1 MNTKK
6 RIARTTIGLW
16 LCFTLVFSF
25 SAPIVSHAEGT
36 LTKEQ
41 ERLLEIYSYIKDYHV
56 SGTSEE
62 DVLYGAIYGMIWS
75 LEDPYTDYFT
85 DEEFDQ
91 FIQDIEGETQD
102 VPDIESKLLP
112 NRTGYIK
119 ISTFSTTIDQ
129 EFEQH
134 LTQLKR
140 KKADK
145 FIIDLRGNP
154 GGFVDAAVNLSE
166 HFIDE
171 GPVVRMKNRSGE
183 ERVYEVSEGKK
194 WSEPLVVLVDEN
206 TASAAEMITAIVRDY
221 ELGTIIGVNTYG
233 KGTVQTFIQLDHGGV
248 LKLTVDQYFSPKGK
262 VINGVGIAPQ
272 IVVPDADTQL
282 DFAQRFLKNG
292 QSLRLTSSGE
302 VFHGQDKQSST
313 GLYKTDEHTYIS
325 LKTLASVFGGDLYWD
340 EESKSVYY
348 ILGDDEPGWKLNDKT
363 SPLLIHE
370 GTSYLPIDQIIEY
383 FTSLSVI
390 NEGNETII
398 TLK

>member
-1 MNTKK
+1 
-6 RIARTTIGLW
+6 
-16 LCFTLVFSF
+16 
-25 SAPIVSHAEGT
+25 HAEGT
-36 LTKEQ
+36 LTEEQ

-56 SGTSEE
+56 SGTPEE
-62 DVLYGAIYGMIWS
+62 DILYGAIYGMIWS

-85 DEEFDQ
+85 DEEYDQ
-91 FIQDIEGETQD
+91 FIQEIEGETQD
-102 VPDIESKLLP
+102 IPDIESKLLP

-134 LTQLKR
+134 LTNLKKR
-140 KKADK
+140 KADK

-154 GGFVDAAVNLSE
+154 GGFVDSAVNLSE

-171 GPVVRMKNRSGE
+171 GPVVRTKDRSGE
-183 ERVYEVSEGKK
+183 EIVYEVTEGTK
-194 WSEPLVVLVDEN
+194 WNDPLVLLVDEN
-206 TASAAEMITAIVRDY
+206 TASAAEMITAIVKDY
-221 ELGTIIGVNTYG
+221 ELGTIIGMNTFG
-233 KGTVQTFIQLDHGGV
+233 KGTVQSLIPLVHGGV

-262 VINGVGIAPQ
+262 EINGVGIAPH
-272 IVVPDADTQL
+272 IVVPDPDTQL

-302 VFHGQDKQSST
+302 MFRGQDKQLST
-313 GLYKTDEHTYIS
+313 GLFHTDDHTYIS

-340 EESKSVYY
+340 EATRSVYY
-348 ILGDDEPGWKLNDKT
+348 ILGDDEPVWQLNDKT
-363 SPLLIHE
+363 SPLFIHE

-390 NEGNETII
+390 SEDDDTII
-398 TLK
+398 TLR